1 METRSNLVEVV
12 LAKEP
17 TPDWKGG
24 GAVPKEWSA
33 SGTLESGEIAW
44 AGRSRSAGHS

>member
-1 METRSNLVEVV
+1 MEIRSNFVEGF

-33 SGTLESGEIAW
+33 SGTLESG
-44 AGRSRSAGHS
+44 